1 MVQHGH
7 RIGRPVTLPNREAGT
22 DGRCD
27 EILSG
32 SHAFSDRFLVGQI
45 GRNGRS
51 EDATGTVRVLGI
63 DALSAK
69 LGEFTAVIEDVG
81 GYAL

>member
-1 MVQHGH
+1 MA
-7 RIGRPVTLPNREAGT
+7 IGSAGP
-22 DGRCD
+22 
-27 EILSG
+27 
-32 SHAFSDRFLVGQI
+32 
-45 GRNGRS
+45 RS

-69 LGEFTAVIEDVG
+69 LGEFTAVIEDGG